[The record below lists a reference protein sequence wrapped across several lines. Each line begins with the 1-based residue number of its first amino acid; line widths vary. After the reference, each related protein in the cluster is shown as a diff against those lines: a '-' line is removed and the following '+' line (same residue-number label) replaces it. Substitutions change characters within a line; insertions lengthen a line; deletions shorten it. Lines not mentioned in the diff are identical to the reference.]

1 MICAVAI
8 IAITVGVAMQNKG
21 RVRRKTHT
29 YISKRKKEVNYPLIP
44 AALRIRSLLEK
55 QVQSFI

>member
-29 YISKRKKEVNYPLIP
+29 YISKRKKEEIIVGLVI
-44 AALRIRSLLEK
+44 IEK
-55 QVQSFI
+55 ASK